1 MDIKGKKKVQSVD
14 VKANRSISELMTLI
28 ENTGFQGKSLAK
40 AITAIEK
47 MAKDPNITIFFGYA
61 GSLSTTGQWKII
73 NWFIENNLIDV
84 LVPTGANISEDIVEA
99 MGGSYIQSSHI
110 ESDSDLFKKGYNRY
124 YDVLG
129 DELEYLEM
137 TELIAEFTLTLK
149 DDYNYSSREFLFEF
163 GNWLYDKNIIS
174 IVSSAAKKDVPI
186 FCPAFPDSPY
196 GDASLIAASKG
207 FNLTIDSIK
216 DYREYMSLA
225 EHVKDT
231 GVIYIGGGVPKDWI
245 QLISVTADLLYNE
258 REVPNRSNPQYRDS
272 VGTQEAYYPHKYAVQ
287 ITTDSPQWG
296 GLSGCTFEEAVSW
309 GKEDP
314 NGELAQCYCDAT
326 IALPLISHSLAERL
340 EGFKRNQKK
349 LNTFIKKTD

>member
-1 MDIKGKKKVQSVD
+1 MDIKRKKKVQSID
-14 VKANRSISELMTLI
+14 VKTNRSISELMTLM

-163 GNWLYDKNIIS
+163 GNWLYDL
-174 IVSSAAKKDVPI
+174 
-186 FCPAFPDSPY
+186 
-196 GDASLIAASKG
+196 SLIH
-207 FNLTIDSIK
+207 I
-216 DYREYMSLA
+216 
-225 EHVKDT
+225 
-231 GVIYIGGGVPKDWI
+231 
-245 QLISVTADLLYNE
+245 
-258 REVPNRSNPQYRDS
+258 
-272 VGTQEAYYPHKYAVQ
+272 
-287 ITTDSPQWG
+287 
-296 GLSGCTFEEAVSW
+296 
-309 GKEDP
+309 
-314 NGELAQCYCDAT
+314 
-326 IALPLISHSLAERL
+326 
-340 EGFKRNQKK
+340 
-349 LNTFIKKTD
+349 

>member
-1 MDIKGKKKVQSVD
+1 MGIKERKKVKSID
-14 VKANRSISELMTLI
+14 VRPNRSISELMELM
-28 ENTGFQGKSLAK
+28 EKTGFQGKSLAK
-40 AITAIEK
+40 CITILEK
-47 MAKDPNITIFFGYA
+47 MAKDPKVTIFFGYA

-73 NWFIENNLIDV
+73 NWFMENNLIDV

-110 ESDSDLFKKGYNRY
+110 ASDKELFKEGFNRY

-129 DELEYLEM
+129 DEVEYLEM
-137 TELIAEFTLTLK
+137 TEIIAEFILTLRS
-149 DDYNYSSREFLFEF
+149 DYNYSSREFLFEF
-163 GNWLYDKNIIS
+163 GKWLENKNIIS
-174 IVSSAAKKDVPI
+174 LVSVAAKNNIPI

-196 GDASLIAASKG
+196 GDASLIASAKG
-207 FNLTIDSIK
+207 FNLTIDSMK

-231 GVIYIGGGVPKDWI
+231 GVVYIGGGVPKDWI
-245 QLISVTADLLYNE
+245 QLISVTADLLYND
-258 REVPNRSNPQYRDS
+258 REIPNRQNPRYRDN
-272 VGTQEAYYPHKYAVQ
+272 VGTKEAYYPHSYAVQ

-314 NGELAQCYCDAT
+314 NGDLVQCYCDAT
-326 IALPLISHSLAERL
+326 IALPIISHSLSERL
-340 EGFKRNQKK
+340 SDYKREKK
-349 LNTFIKKTD
+349 ELNTFIKKTY